1 MMTSRVH
8 RPMIALLAGS
18 ALIGASNRLAASRGD
33 FWLDASQTF
42 SVAASP
48 TAAVDKH
55 ANTVVTS
62 DYTRKSTGDCSVRV
76 ELTQENGA
84 SASIL
89 MTPGPY
95 RESWALGGDWVL
107 QFDLTQTGG
116 AGGTLTFVDTA
127 GRIGVS
133 RPLSASAHE
142 AWTRVDIPLAEL
154 DRPADFD
161 FSQIARVAI
170 DWNRSRPTR
179 IWLDAVRFLKRDG
192 SAELALTDRLTSQR
206 MADEVATR
214 PARIAEAM
222 KAEAGRAGPSAPRR
236 AVSKT
241 DLTRCFGNLWL
252 GIDIE
257 ETNRQLLAIYTSKD
271 LREVAEYGLEYTWDL
286 LATPMLCRLYFNFSR
301 SSTRLPGR
309 LTPDVEQA
317 ILETLWERTQYKNDI
332 HAARQSTWAMT
343 GSENHD
349 LNAKIANVLSSQI
362 FQREPEFSNRTY
374 PNLGSGLG
382 YGYWFHKTAATGR
395 FHGPEGTSPRKD
407 PEPLHP
413 RDHFEVWTAFMKTYL
428 RERVGRG
435 FFVEKASPGYMRHSL
450 SFLQDLYD
458 FADDPELRTLT
469 GMFLDLV
476 WAEWAQEQIAGA
488 RGGAKTRDHGPL
500 MDNQQHAMYQMA
512 TYLFGGPSRTSPP
525 LTSFW
530 LTDYRPPAVVW
541 NLALNRES
549 FGSYAYR
556 SRTPGEEPAVAPRPS
571 GMERTLWC
579 ETDSRLLRYSWVTPS
594 FILGTQMDHP
604 LAVHSH
610 LSHAGRAH
618 GLIFSTSARAMVF
631 PRDVIVLPNGKW
643 RMGAD
648 AFFRSVQQGPVLIT
662 QQSRG
667 FTSVSPEWFPM
678 TSNDSKPYGVYF
690 SPGLGHVEEE
700 NGWVFVKEGNA
711 YLAVRIASG
720 VYQVSVDADSDNKE
734 WLSYEAT
741 ESLDEPLDP
750 MPYRWNSDRTILLLK
765 DRHSPIVL
773 EAAQRN
779 EFPTLAEFKRHI
791 HGNAL
796 TLLKT
801 TVPGWYR
808 VSYTSRGHRYDFNAS
823 NNEVP
828 TVDGRPINYAP
839 SQTFDSPWL
848 KADYRTGVVA
858 INDGRTRLTL
868 DFSKSTRRETP
879 LPPEGTRASDA
890 P

>member
-1 MMTSRVH
+1 MMTSRIQ
-8 RPMIALLAGS
+8 RTMIALLAGS
-18 ALIGASNRLAASRGD
+18 ALIAANSRLTASRGD

-42 SVAASP
+42 NVAASP
-48 TAAVDKH
+48 TSAVDKR
-55 ANTVVTS
+55 ASAVITS

-76 ELTQENGA
+76 DLTQGKGA
-84 SASIL
+84 SASVL
-89 MTPGPY
+89 MIPGPS
-95 RESWALGGDWVL
+95 RENWAVGTDWVL
-107 QFDLTQTGG
+107 QFDLSQTGG
-116 AGGTLTFVDTA
+116 AGATLTFVDA
-127 GRIGVS
+127 GGRIGVS
-133 RPLSASAHE
+133 RLLPAPASE
-142 AWTRVDIPLAEL
+142 AWTQVEIPLAEL
-154 DRPADFD
+154 NRPADFD
-161 FSQIARVAI
+161 FSKIARVAI
-170 DWNRSRPTR
+170 DWSRSRPTR
-179 IWLDAVRFLKRDG
+179 VWLDAVRFAKRDG
-192 SAELALTDRLTSQR
+192 SQELALTDRLTTER
-206 MADEVATR
+206 MKDEIATR
-214 PARIAEAM
+214 PARIEVAM
-222 KAEAGRAGPSAPRR
+222 RAEAGRAGASAPGR
-236 AVSKT
+236 ALSKA

-395 FHGPEGTSPRKD
+395 FHGPEGTAPRKD
-407 PEPLHP
+407 SGPLRP
-413 RDHFEVWTAFMKTYL
+413 RDHFAAWTAFMKTYL
-428 RERVGRG
+428 RERAGRG
-435 FFVEKASPGYMRHSL
+435 FFLEKASPGYMRHSL
-450 SFLQDLYD
+450 SFLQDLHD

-476 WAEWAQEQIAGA
+476 WAEWAQEQIAGS

-500 MDNQQHAMYQMA
+500 MDNQQDAMHQMA

-556 SRTPGEEPAVAPRPS
+556 SRTPGEEPVVAPRPS

-594 FILGTQMDHP
+594 YILGTQMDHP

-618 GLIFSTSARAMVF
+618 GLIFATSSRAMVF
-631 PRDVIVLPNGKW
+631 PRDVVALPNGEW

-648 AFFRSVQQGPVLIT
+648 AFFRSLQHGPVLIT

-690 SPGLGHVEEE
+690 SPGLSRVEEE
-700 NGWVFVKEGNA
+700 NGWVFVEEGNA
-711 YLAVRIASG
+711 YVAVRIVSG
-720 VYQVSVDADSDNKE
+720 VYQVSIDADSDNKE
-734 WLSYEAT
+734 WLHYEAT
-741 ESLDEPLDP
+741 ESLEEPLDP
-750 MPYRWNSDRTILLLK
+750 MPYCWNSDRTILRLK
-765 DRHSPIVL
+765 DRHSPIIL
-773 EAAQRN
+773 EAAQRV
-779 EFPTLAEFKRHI
+779 EFPTLADFKRHI

-796 TLLKT
+796 KLLKT

-828 TVDGRPINYAP
+828 TVDGSPIDYAP
-839 SQTFDSPWL
+839 ARTFDSPWIQ
-848 KADYRTGVVA
+848 ADYRTGVVE

-868 DFSKSTRRETP
+868 DFPKSLRRESL
-879 LPPEGTRASDA
+879 LPSKRARAFDV